1 MKTRYWIPFL
11 RTLAP
16 ALRTLAPA
24 LRTLAP
30 ALLVLAPASLAL
42 AQSGED
48 DISLFLQDPRQFD
61 SPQDHCESRLCAS
74 LVELLDHA
82 EETIDFAI
90 YGARFQS
97 DVLEAVL
104 RAQERGVRV
113 RGVVDRDGNNENYYR
128 STGEWV
134 RRIGTI
140 RDDYAREVACKDNF
154 SGEPG
159 CPRPEGFKG
168 PLQCLGYEI
177 GEDSMLV
184 AGHAARQEFM
194 AENRIM
200 HNKFFL
206 VDTRHVW
213 TGSTNISNSG
223 TGGYN
228 ANAVVVVRS
237 EPVAQTFLEEFER
250 LWNRGETCDKA
261 PDGIEEF
268 DVGDAKVTTWFSPQ
282 DQPMRYG
289 VGGLVF
295 KARENINVAVFF
307 LTDKYLAANLIRAHR
322 RGIKVRV
329 IIDATAAKNEYSK
342 HEILREAGIP
352 VKIEN
357 WGGKMHM
364 KAASIDGRTLVFG
377 SMNWTSAGQ
386 RSNDENTLL
395 VQSRRLGRQF
405 DAYFEDIWASIP
417 AKWQEPFARPDPESR
432 DSGTSCTDG
441 VDNDFDDM
449 DDAADPG
456 CSENPPPLPE
466 LPPHWI
472 VTKDE
477 YRDMRSYSYMRYQWC
492 DRSYPDWFVCL
503 PTRGNVSCDKI
514 PYRNFTVAG
523 EDPLE
528 LDPDGNGLACEADD
542 S

>member
-1 MKTRYWIPFL
+1 MTARNAGNPKRCIGW
-11 RTLAP
+11 RAAV
-16 ALRTLAPA
+16 ALVV
-24 LRTLAP
+24 
-30 ALLVLAPASLAL
+30 LLPASLAA
-42 AQSGED
+42 AQSGEGD
-48 DISLFLQDPRQFD
+48 VTLLLQDPRQFD

-74 LVELLDHA
+74 LVDLVDNA
-82 EETIDFAI
+82 QETIDFAI

-97 DVLEAVL
+97 AVLEAIL

-140 RDDYAREVACKDNF
+140 RDDYAREVACKNDF
-154 SGEPG
+154 SGESA
-159 CPRPEGFKG
+159 CKRPKGFKG
-168 PLQCLGYEI
+168 PLQCLAYDI

-184 AGHAARQEFM
+184 AGHAARAQFL

-200 HNKFFL
+200 HNKFF
-206 VDTRHVW
+206 VADNREVW

-228 ANAVVVVRS
+228 ANAVVVLRS
-237 EPVAQTFLEEFER
+237 EPVAQVYTEEFER

-261 PDGIEEF
+261 PDGVEEF
-268 DVGDAKVTTWFSPQ
+268 QLSDARVTTWFSPQ
-282 DQPMRYG
+282 DQTMRYG
-289 VGGLVF
+289 VGSLIFRAQEYV
-295 KARENINVAVFF
+295 NVAVFF

-322 RGIKVRV
+322 RGVKVRV
-329 IIDATAAKNEYSK
+329 IIDATAAKNGYSK

-364 KAASIDGRTLVFG
+364 KAASIDGRTLVLG

-395 VQSRRLGRQF
+395 VQSLRLGRQF

-417 AKWQEPFARPDPESR
+417 EMWGESYARPDPESR
-432 DSGTSCTDG
+432 DSGASCFDG
-441 VDNDFDDM
+441 VDNDFDDL

-456 CSENPPPLPE
+456 CSEDPPPLPE
-466 LPPHWI
+466 LPPHRI
-472 VTKDE
+472 VTRDE
-477 YRDMRSYSYMRYQWC
+477 YKDMREYRFMRYQWC
-492 DRSYPDWFVCL
+492 DRSYRDWFVCL
-503 PTRGNVSCDKI
+503 PSRGEVSCDEI
-514 PYRNFTVAG
+514 PYRNFAVTG
-523 EDPLE
+523 EDPLG
-528 LDPDGNGLACEADD
+528 LDPDGNGLACETKD